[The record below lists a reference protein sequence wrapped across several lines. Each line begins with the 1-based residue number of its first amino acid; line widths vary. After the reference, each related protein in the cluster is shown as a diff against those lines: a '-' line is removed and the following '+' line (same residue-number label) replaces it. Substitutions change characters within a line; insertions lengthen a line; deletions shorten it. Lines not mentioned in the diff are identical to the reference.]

1 MRGSAPPVCAH
12 TRPAPN
18 SAATSG
24 MAGSTPPQV
33 SLIRSAPAAQ
43 AAFAT
48 CARQVSTL
56 ISWSG

>member
-1 MRGSAPPVCAH
+1 
-12 TRPAPN
+12 
-18 SAATSG
+18 